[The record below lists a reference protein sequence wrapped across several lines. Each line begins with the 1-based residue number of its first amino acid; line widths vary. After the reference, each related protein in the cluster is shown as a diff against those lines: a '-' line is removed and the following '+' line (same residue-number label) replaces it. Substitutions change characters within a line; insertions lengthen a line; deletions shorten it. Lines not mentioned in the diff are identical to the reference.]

1 MYKANKKHLQPPLI
15 SNVQALPDKH
25 RQRLDQSWAG
35 EFYRQ
40 FFCRLNEGA
49 FSCLYVD
56 HPSRPNIPVNVLV
69 ALDTL
74 KAGFGW
80 SDEELYDH
88 FTFDVQVRYA
98 LGYHNLNEGDFDL
111 RTLYNFR
118 RRLSQYNLEH
128 GVNLLE
134 QCFEEITDQQLIA
147 FQVRT
152 TQQRMDSTMVAS
164 NILDSSRLQLAA
176 ELLQR
181 IERILSEADRARYAE
196 LLGPYLKNT
205 VNQYVYRIKGKEQ
218 VQEQLTQI
226 GKILFQILGELR
238 ARYAQHP
245 FICVVERFFEENFR
259 LETAAVLPK
268 DGKELSSG
276 CLQSLDDLEAS
287 YRQKGGKFYKGYVA
301 NLTETCHPENE
312 VQLITKVQADSNN
325 VDDPSLLLDA
335 LPNLVERTDLEQLYT
350 DAGFGSP
357 AVDQTLHQHQ
367 VELIQSAIRGTR
379 LNPDKLHLSEYAI
392 QQDEQGRP
400 IQITCPGRHT
410 VAVQPRSVAARSFL
424 ARFESADCSACPW
437 HAENRCRILWRKK
450 CAKFQM
456 DFTQQEVEAAVR
468 RQRCL
473 ENQKANRNLRVAVE
487 ATVRS
492 LKHPFPASKL
502 PVRGLFRV
510 QNMLIGSAAMVNIRR
525 ITRFLMAKYR
535 SEMLKEALDPIEPNC
550 WERSLRFGAGLP
562 DWIRLFPAFVSC

>member
-15 SNVQALPDKH
+15 SNVQELPSKH

-40 FFCRLNEGA
+40 FFSRLKEDA
-49 FSCLYVD
+49 FACLYDD

-134 QCFEEITDQQLIA
+134 QCFEEITDQQAIA
-147 FQVRT
+147 FQVKT
-152 TQQRMDSTMVAS
+152 TRQRMDSTMVAS

-176 ELLQR
+176 EMLQR
-181 IERILSEADRARYAE
+181 IDRLLSDADRARYAE
-196 LLGPYLKNT
+196 LLGPYLRDT

-218 VQEQLTQI
+218 VQEQLTRI
-226 GKILFQILGELR
+226 GEILFQLMNELR
-238 ARYAQHP
+238 SGYAQHP
-245 FICVVERFFEENFR
+245 FFHVVERFFDENFR
-259 LETAAVLPK
+259 IETTTVLPK

-301 NLTETCHPENE
+301 NLTETCHPENA
-312 VQLITKVQADSNN
+312 VQLITKVQADANN
-325 VDDPSLLLDA
+325 VDDPRLLLEA
-335 LPNLVERTDLEQLYT
+335 LPNLVERTDLEQLHT

-357 AVDQTLHQHQ
+357 AVDQALRQHQ

-392 QQDEQGRP
+392 QQDEQGQP
-400 IQITCPGRHT
+400 IRITCPGGCT
-410 VAVQPRSVAARSFL
+410 VAVQPSPAAKSFL
-424 ARFESADCSACPW
+424 ARFEPAGCSACPW
-437 HAENRCRILWRKK
+437 HIENRCRILWRKK

-456 DFTQQEVEAAVR
+456 DFTQEEVDAAIR
-468 RQRCL
+468 RQHCS
-473 ENQKANRNLRVAVE
+473 ENRKADRNLRAAIE

-525 ITRFLMAKYR
+525 ITRFLRAKNR
-535 SEMLKEALDPIEPNC
+535 SEMPKEVPGSVEPDR
-550 WERSLRFGAGLP
+550 WKHSLRFLAGLL
-562 DWIRLFPAFVSC
+562 DRVRLYPTFVGC